1 MQQLINANELFNNI
15 DTLGSISILQ
25 NNTNITGGYIYI
37 TSIGFYF
44 GNPSLTGLSATSDN
58 SIVVDKN
65 GTRWIFQPQ
74 LQLITTNNN
83 PTFGDITATGTITT
97 PILSSQFIGTS
108 STGEIIAGN
117 NNLSF
122 LGTSSATSSSTT
134 LTYTGLSLAFTPTNS
149 QNYMLNYNI
158 FSGDNSATVALTM
171 VLYIDNN
178 PPPAAGS
185 TPPATAIQIDSG
197 GLTLGGFR
205 TQTLINV
212 NNTIEGGNNSGTANT
227 ITLNT
232 KYYFTWYLASTT
244 AGDVASLQIF
254 GFSVQSI

>member
-1 MQQLINANELFNNI
+1 M
-15 DTLGSISILQ
+15 SI
-25 NNTNITGGYIYI
+25 NTNVGFYPTTQLNPATTTIGSQGNFQSIMSYIY
-37 TSIGFYF
+37 G
-44 GNPSLTGLSATSDN
+44 A
-58 SIVVDKN
+58 
-65 GTRWIFQPQ
+65 
-74 LQLITTNNN
+74 
-83 PTFGDITATGTITT
+83 
-97 PILSSQFIGTS
+97 SSY
-108 STGEIIAGN
+108 EA
-117 NNLSF
+117 

-158 FSGDNSATVALTM
+158 FSGDNSATVSLSM
-171 VLYIDNN
+171 SLYVDTNA
-178 PPPAAGS
+178 PPAAGS
-185 TPPATAIQIDSG
+185 TPPATAIEIDGG
-197 GLTLGGFR
+197 GLALGGFR

-254 GFSVQSI
+254 GFSIQSI